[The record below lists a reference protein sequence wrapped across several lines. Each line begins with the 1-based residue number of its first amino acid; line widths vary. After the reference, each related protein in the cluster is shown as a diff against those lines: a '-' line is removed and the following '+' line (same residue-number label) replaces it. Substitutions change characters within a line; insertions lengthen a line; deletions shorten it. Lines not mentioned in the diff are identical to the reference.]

1 MASRPRA
8 AVGAASSEHLS
19 VGVIQ
24 SAPLFGRT
32 DDNLQRLKES
42 IDEVAGVDLAVSP
55 ELSAHGYQCASGDP
69 WPALSAH
76 DARMERLA
84 DHVGAVGVG
93 FAELQPGGGL
103 RNAYSIIG
111 HGIETI
117 QHKLHPVSYPPW
129 NEHLTF
135 GPGTELEV
143 YDVAGARCATMI
155 CNDMWHPVAPWAAVT
170 AGAEV
175 LVVPVASGCLEDSA
189 QVQRTW
195 DVIIEHTARA
205 LSCFVV
211 FVNRCGTDGDTTFW
225 GGSRVVGPDGTER
238 LRLDVNEA
246 SARVELDLAEVRT
259 ARRARP
265 FHTEHNTAYLR
276 SLLSAGRPTRVE
288 GDRV

>member
-8 AVGAASSEHLS
+8 AVGVPSSDYLS
-19 VGVIQ
+19 VGIIQ

-32 DDNLQRLKES
+32 DDNVHHLKDA
-42 IDEVAGVDLAVSP
+42 IDQVAGVDLAVSP
-55 ELSAHGYQCASGDP
+55 ELSAHGYQCANGRP
-69 WPALSAH
+69 WPTSSAN
-76 DARMERLA
+76 DPQIQRLA
-84 DHVGAVGVG
+84 DHVGAAGVG
-93 FAELQPGGGL
+93 FAERQPDGGL
-103 RNAYSIIG
+103 RNAYTIVG
-111 HGIETI
+111 HDVGTV

-135 GPGTELEV
+135 GPGTALEV
-143 YDVAGARCATMI
+143 YDVAGARCATLI

-195 DVIIEHTARA
+195 DVIVEHTARA

-238 LRLDVNEA
+238 LRLDVKEA
-246 SARVELDLAEVRT
+246 SARVVLDLAEVRT
-259 ARRARP
+259 ARRGRP
-265 FHTEHNTAYLR
+265 FHTEVNTAYLQ
-276 SLLSAGRPTRVE
+276 SLLSAGRPTQDEDERV
-288 GDRV
+288 